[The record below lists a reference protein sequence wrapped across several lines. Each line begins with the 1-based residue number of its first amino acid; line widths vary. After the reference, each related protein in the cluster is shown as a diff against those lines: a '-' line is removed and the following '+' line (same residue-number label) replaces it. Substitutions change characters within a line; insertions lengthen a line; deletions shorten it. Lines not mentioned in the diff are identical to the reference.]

1 MPFFAHPQLFPA
13 ETDFLQ
19 FLSQLD
25 DSTSKPQHCQQQK
38 QCVRRVPTERKET
51 FTPRFDVTEVE
62 GAYELFG
69 ELPGIEQKD
78 VGIEFVDAQTL
89 VIRGTTTRDVVTE
102 SKGKEPELE
111 TEKAT
116 SDTASEKSHTATV
129 EDDYDEA
136 DAPLATPAST
146 TTVAETE
153 KPAQAPE
160 QQTPKPKYWVSERR
174 VGEFA
179 RSFSFSKRVDHDAV
193 SATLKNGILHVVVP
207 KNQKTGRVV
216 VNLA

>member
-1 MPFFAHPQLFPA
+1 MPFFAHPQLFPS

-19 FLSQLD
+19 LLSQLD
-25 DSTSKPQHCQQQK
+25 DSTSQPQHCQQQK
-38 QCVRRVPTERKET
+38 QCLRRVPTERKET

-89 VIRGTTTRDVVTE
+89 VIRGTTTRDVVIE
-102 SKGKEPELE
+102 AKGKDAAVE
-111 TEKAT
+111 AT
-116 SDTASEKSHTATV
+116 SDTASEKSHAATV

-136 DAPLATPAST
+136 DAPITTPTST
-146 TTVAETE
+146 ATVAETE
-153 KPAQAPE
+153 KAAEAQ

-179 RSFSFSKRVDHDAV
+179 RSFSFSKRVDHDSV

-207 KNQKTGRVV
+207 KNQKTGKVV